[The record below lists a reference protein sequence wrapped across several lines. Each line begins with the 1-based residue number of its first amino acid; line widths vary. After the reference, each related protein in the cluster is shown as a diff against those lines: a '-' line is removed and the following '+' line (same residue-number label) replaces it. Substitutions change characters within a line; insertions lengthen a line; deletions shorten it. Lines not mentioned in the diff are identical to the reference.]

1 MRPEKSYGIHH
12 RVTLP
17 DGREVE
23 VVYLDR
29 ASGEAQML
37 SDAGRRDACGHADGD
52 GESSSGG
59 IAGELGGHLAEELG
73 LDASGLLDAP
83 PLHVCFHCDGEL
95 VHPVDWVDEGAGSW
109 RILLR
114 CPECEATREGVFDRI
129 EVDSFEE
136 ELDHGMGS
144 LLSDLR
150 RMTHTNMSEEIDFFV
165 RALQADVI
173 LPSDF

>member
-1 MRPEKSYGIHH
+1 MRPEKSSGIHH

-23 VVYLDR
+23 VVYLHGR
-29 ASGEAQML
+29 AGEVEWE
-37 SDAGRRDACGHADGD
+37 DA
-52 GESSSGG
+52 GG
-59 IAGELGGHLAEELG
+59 IADALA
-73 LDASGLLDAP
+73 
-83 PLHVCFHCDGEL
+83 LHVCFHCAGSF
-95 VHPVDWVDEGAGSW
+95 VHPLDWCDEGAGCW

-114 CPECEATREGVFDRI
+114 CPECEATREGVFERS
-129 EVDSFEE
+129 EVDRFEE
-136 ELDHGMGS
+136 ELDRGMGS

-165 RALQADVI
+165 RALEADVI

>member
-29 ASGEAQML
+29 VSGEAELL
-37 SDAGRRDACGHADGD
+37 SETVRREAGAGVGT
-52 GESSSGG
+52 GG
-59 IAGELGGHLAEELG
+59 PVE
-73 LDASGLLDAP
+73 AP
-83 PLHVCFHCDGEL
+83 PLHVCFHCDGTL
-95 VHPVDWVDEGAGSW
+95 VHPVDWSDEGGGSW

-114 CPECEATREGVFDRI
+114 CPECEATREGVFDRV

-136 ELDHGMGS
+136 ELDRGMGS

>member
-1 MRPEKSYGIHH
+1 MRPEKSYGIRH

-23 VVYLDR
+23 VVYLDG
-29 ASGEAQML
+29 AVGGEGDELAGAL
-37 SDAGRRDACGHADGD
+37 SDP
-52 GESSSGG
+52 
-59 IAGELGGHLAEELG
+59 
-73 LDASGLLDAP
+73 LD
-83 PLHVCFHCDGEL
+83 LHVCFHCGGVL
-95 VHPVDWVDEGAGSW
+95 VHPVDWSEEGAGCW

-114 CPECEATREGVFDRI
+114 CPECEATREGVFERA
-129 EVDSFEE
+129 EVDRFEE
-136 ELDHGMGS
+136 ELDRGMGS

-165 RALQADVI
+165 RALDADVI

>member
-23 VVYLDR
+23 VVYLD
-29 ASGEAQML
+29 
-37 SDAGRRDACGHADGD
+37 GRGATDGD
-52 GESSSGG
+52 DALVER
-59 IAGELGGHLAEELG
+59 LG
-73 LDASGLLDAP
+73 DAP
-83 PLHVCFHCDGEL
+83 PLHECFHCGSEL
-95 VHPVDWVDEGAGSW
+95 VHPIDWCEEGGGGCW

-114 CPECEATREGVFDRI
+114 CPECEATREGVFERG
-129 EVDSFEE
+129 EVDCFEE
-136 ELDHGMGS
+136 ELDRGMGS

-165 RALQADVI
+165 RALEADVI

>member
-1 MRPEKSYGIHH
+1 MRPDESYRIHH

-23 VVYLDR
+23 VVYLDDSVR
-29 ASGEAQML
+29 GAG
-37 SDAGRRDACGHADGD
+37 DAEVAERHGD
-52 GESSSGG
+52 V
-59 IAGELGGHLAEELG
+59 
-73 LDASGLLDAP
+73 P
-83 PLHVCFHCDGEL
+83 PLHVCFHCEGSL
-95 VHPVDWVDEGAGSW
+95 VHPVDWCDEGAGAW

-114 CPECEATREGVFDRI
+114 CPECEATREGVFDRS
-129 EVDSFEE
+129 EVDGFEE
-136 ELDHGMGS
+136 ELDRGMGS

-150 RMTHTNMSEEIDFFV
+150 RMTHTNMSGEIDFFV